1 MTARARHV
9 SLAAA
14 ACLLLIAGVAAA
26 ATIATLRSD
35 APATPRIVA
44 DGATLA
50 LGDDDGGSALFTLP
64 AAKPGE
70 SVTRC
75 IRITYDG
82 SPGQAVRLSAVA
94 AGPGTLAPHLDLDV
108 DVGTGG
114 SFADC
119 AGFSG
124 TRIFSGT
131 LADLQAN
138 HADYDHGLT
147 GFVPS
152 AAEPSKTFRLTTR
165 VHDTNAAQ
173 GQTAGVTFAWT
184 AADTGTPAPPP
195 PPAPTADPTPSPDPT
210 PPPVDATPAEVTAT
224 PAPTTT
230 APAAPTTTTPTRTP
244 QSPPTRQPTDG
255 GAPDRE
261 PQGDSTGA
269 PTVAG
274 TPAPTADA
282 GADTGSAVGD
292 ATVGG
297 SAPER
302 ASGGSNAGASPSHR
316 ANRPRAGAPA
326 GPGPGAGGGITATA
340 PKSVGQD
347 SGGILHRVLG
357 STIGET
363 VDKVA
368 TAVADAAGPVA
379 ERSAFPLVLLL
390 VMVLFLAVQNAIDR
404 RDPKLALAPLRS
416 EDLPF
421 TDDPSDQETETP

>member
-35 APATPRIVA
+35 APAAPRIVA

-230 APAAPTTTTPTRTP
+230 APAAPTTTPTRTP
-244 QSPPTRQPTDG
+244 QSPPTRPTDG
-255 GAPDRE
+255 GAPDHE
-261 PQGDSTGA
+261 PQGGPTGE
-269 PTVAG
+269 PTATG

-282 GADTGSAVGD
+282 GAGTGSAVGD

-297 SAPER
+297 SAPQHAGGGNAR
-302 ASGGSNAGASPSHR
+302 RSPSRPADRPAAGGS
-316 ANRPRAGAPA
+316 GAPA
-326 GPGPGAGGGITATA
+326 GSGITATA
-340 PKSVGQD
+340 PKRAEKD

-357 STIGET
+357 GTIGET